1 MRRELIIA
9 YGWLIIITTLL
20 AFLKLFKVINWA
32 WGWVLAPM
40 WMPLAAGFI
49 FMITLIIII
58 ISQNRKRLKI
68 DD

>member
-9 YGWLIIITTLL
+9 YGWLIILTTLL

-49 FMITLIIII
+49 FMIILMIII